1 MYPELFSIGD
11 ISVSSFSVMALVS
24 LLVGWIVASSE
35 VKRKGLNPNIS
46 DFLLIACVIGGLGG
60 AKVLFLFQNASLSGF
75 INDPVRYM
83 ASGFT
88 FFGGIIGSL
97 ILVCLVSLYYKISF
111 WQLTDCLSPALI
123 LGQAFGRVGCLLV
136 GDDYGIPS
144 SLPWALSFPN
154 GSPPTFERVHPTQ
167 IYESI
172 AMVISFIIVWKLRKR
187 DYPIGWISGLTL
199 IILGVVRFPL
209 EILRNTTPSFI
220 PEMSQAQLISIILI
234 IIGVVKLLSLK
245 KRQLA
250 QNI

>member
-1 MYPELFSIGD
+1 MYPELFSIGNV
-11 ISVSSFSVMALVS
+11 SVYSFSVMVLVS
-24 LLVGWIVASSE
+24 FLVGWLVASSE
-35 VKRKGLNPNIS
+35 IKRKGLNPNVT
-46 DFLLIACVIGGLGG
+46 DFLVIACVVGGLVG
-60 AKVLFLFQNASLSGF
+60 AKVLFLYQNVSLSDF
-75 INDPVRYM
+75 INDYVRYI
-83 ASGFT
+83 ASGLT

-97 ILVCLVSLYYKISF
+97 IMIWLVSLYYKISF
-111 WQLTDCLSPALI
+111 WQLTDCCSPAVI
-123 LGQAFGRVGCLLV
+123 LALAIGRVGCLLV

-172 AMVISFIIVWKLRKR
+172 AMVISFIIVWKLRKG
-187 DYPIGWISGLTL
+187 DYPIGWMTGLTL

-234 IIGVVKLLSLK
+234 IIGVLKILSLR

>member
-11 ISVSSFSVMALVS
+11 ISVSSFSVMVLVS

-35 VKRKGLNPNIS
+35 VKRKGLNPNLT
-46 DFLLIACVIGGLGG
+46 DFLLIACVVGGLGG
-60 AKVLFLFQNASLSGF
+60 AKVLFLFQNVSLSGF
-75 INDPVRYM
+75 IDDPVRYM

-88 FFGGIIGSL
+88 FFGGIGAF
-97 ILVCLVSLYYKISF
+97 ILVWLVSVYYKISF
-111 WQLTDCLSPALI
+111 WQLTDCSLPAVLLALAI
-123 LGQAFGRVGCLLV
+123 GRVGCLLV